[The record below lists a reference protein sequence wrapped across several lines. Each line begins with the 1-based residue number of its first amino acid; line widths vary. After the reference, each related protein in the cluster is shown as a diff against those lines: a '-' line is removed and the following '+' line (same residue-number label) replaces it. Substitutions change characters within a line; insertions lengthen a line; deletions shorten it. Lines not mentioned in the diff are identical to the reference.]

1 MFLFP
6 DLSNVFSCFCSSS
19 NVHVG
24 QFFYTLL
31 WCWSYF
37 SWKNKK
43 PKQFLEISS
52 CTPPH
57 PPLYSDCVQKY
68 EHPCIIHRPG
78 WVSFE
83 TTLTPLS
90 RGVYLKLCF
99 YEWTVTPLE
108 PHAQNRPS
116 LLQVVLAMVFFH
128 SSRKVTNL
136 DCLLAWLHLLPED
149 FTGRCPAFLTL
160 LSSFTYWPFMSFNH
174 CSHCLSS
181 LAFFCSLHVSL
192 HNFITLVFYMPTKS
206 APHEQ

>member
-6 DLSNVFSCFCSSS
+6 DLSHVFSCFCSSS

-43 PKQFLEISS
+43 PKQFSEISS
-52 CTPPH
+52 RPPPH
-57 PPLYSDCVQKY
+57 PPLDSDCVQKY

-78 WVSFE
+78 CFWDY
-83 TTLTPLS
+83 TLVEFIWNCIFMNGLSPLWS
-90 RGVYLKLCF
+90 HMPRIGPRFSKWSWPWCF
-99 YEWTVTPLE
+99 
-108 PHAQNRPS
+108 
-116 LLQVVLAMVFFH
+116 
-128 SSRKVTNL
+128 RKVTNL

-149 FTGRCPAFLTL
+149 FTGRCPAFLIL
-160 LSSFTYWPFMSFNH
+160 PSSFTYWPFMSFNH
-174 CSHCLSS
+174 CSYCLSS

-206 APHEQ
+206 TPHEQ